1 MRSKFKYPVEPWNT
15 AGTIQVFFYSY
26 CYFYFFYCDYGIDDD
41 EVNSAVNFIGSESWG
56 NLLKAAQLV
65 SLKGI

>member
-15 AGTIQVFFYSY
+15 AGTTQVFFYYY
-26 CYFYFFYCDYGIDDD
+26 CYFYFFYCDYGIDDN
-41 EVNSAVNFIGSESWG
+41 EVNCAVNFIGSESWG

-65 SLKGI
+65 SLEGI